1 MTELK
6 AVLIAGPTASGKSA
20 LALSIAEAC
29 NGVVI
34 NADSMQVYRALSIL
48 TARPLP
54 DEEARVP
61 HCLYGCV
68 PGREGYSVGRWIAG
82 CAEAIDKSNSAGK
95 RPVIVGGTG
104 LYFKAL
110 LEGLSPIPDI
120 PRHIR
125 NHWRAQAVEIGGER
139 LHKIL
144 EDRDAVTAA
153 RLRPSDRQR
162 LVRALEV
169 LDATGTSLAEWQ
181 SKPGKPLLDPSC
193 VTKLVV
199 APPRQS
205 LYARIDTR
213 FDKMMENGAI
223 EEIEALKALGLPPDL
238 PIMRAL
244 GVGPLIE
251 YGEGTLTLEAAAE
264 RVKTESRHYAKRQI
278 TWLKRNMIAWNWVF
292 EQYLERQEDEIF
304 ALIDN

>member
-1 MTELK
+1 MTELR

-29 NGVVI
+29 NGAII
-34 NADSMQVYRALSIL
+34 NADSMQVYRELSIL

-54 DEEARVP
+54 DEEVRVP

-68 PGREGYSVGRWIAG
+68 SGREGYSVGRWIAD
-82 CAEAIDKSNSAGK
+82 CAEAIDKSKSAGT

-104 LYFKAL
+104 LYFRAL
-110 LEGLSPIPDI
+110 LEGLSSIPDI

-125 NHWRAQAVEIGGER
+125 DHWRAQAVEIGGEG
-139 LHKIL
+139 LYKIL
-144 EDRDAVTAA
+144 KDRDGVTAA
-153 RLRPSDRQR
+153 RLRPSDPQR

-181 SKPGKPLLDPSC
+181 SEPGQPLLDASC

-205 LYARIDTR
+205 LYARINAR
-213 FDKMMENGAI
+213 FDKMIENGAI
-223 EEIEALKALGLPPDL
+223 EEIEALKALGLSPDL

-244 GVGPLIE
+244 GVAALIE
-251 YGEGTLTLEAAAE
+251 HSEGHLTLEVAAE
-264 RVKTESRHYAKRQI
+264 RVKTESRRYAKRQI
-278 TWLKRNMIAWNWVF
+278 NWLKRNMMSWNWGF
-292 EQYLERQEDEIF
+292 EQYLERQRDEIF